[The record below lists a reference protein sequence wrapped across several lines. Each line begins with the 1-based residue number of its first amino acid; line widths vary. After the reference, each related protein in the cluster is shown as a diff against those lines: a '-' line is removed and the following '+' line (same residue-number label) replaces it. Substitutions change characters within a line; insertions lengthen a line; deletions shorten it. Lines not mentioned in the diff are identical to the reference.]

1 MGYQMFTE
9 NRILTNLFE
18 KLGSSASFICA
29 IHCTLMPIFMTFFPL
44 LGISMFA
51 DENLELIL
59 LLVSG
64 FSGILTMC
72 FGYKR
77 HKSIKASMYF
87 YVGFGLV
94 ALIHTLHEHLNKS
107 NYVFNLLLIIGSILI
122 IYAYKINKGLCE
134 SCKLCKNH

>member
-1 MGYQMFTE
+1 MFTE
-9 NRILTNLFE
+9 NRTLINLFE
-18 KLGSSASFICA
+18 KLGYSASFICA
-29 IHCTLMPIFMTFFPL
+29 IHCTLMPILMTFLPL

-59 LLVSG
+59 LLL
-64 FSGILTMC
+64 SGISGLLTMC

-77 HKSIKASMYF
+77 HKSIKASLYF

-94 ALIHTLHEHLNKS
+94 ALMHTLHEHINKS
-107 NYVFNLLLIIGSILI
+107 NLVFNLLLVLGSILI
-122 IYAYKINKGLCE
+122 IYSYKINKSLCE

>member
-1 MGYQMFTE
+1 MFTG
-9 NRILTNLFE
+9 NRILINLFE
-18 KLGSSASFICA
+18 KLGYSASFICA
-29 IHCTLMPIFMTFFPL
+29 IHCTLMPILMTFLPL

-59 LLVSG
+59 LLL
-64 FSGILTMC
+64 SGISGLLTMC

-77 HKSIKASMYF
+77 HKSIKASLYF

-94 ALIHTLHEHLNKS
+94 ALMHTLHEHINKS
-107 NYVFNLLLIIGSILI
+107 NLVFNLLLVLGSILI
-122 IYAYKINKGLCE
+122 IYSYKINKRLCE

>member
-1 MGYQMFTE
+1 MFTE
-9 NRILTNLFE
+9 NRILINLFE
-18 KLGSSASFICA
+18 KLGYSASFICA
-29 IHCTLMPIFMTFFPL
+29 IHCTLMPILMTFLPL

-59 LLVSG
+59 LLL
-64 FSGILTMC
+64 SGISGLLTMC

-77 HKSIKASMYF
+77 HKSIKASLYF

-94 ALIHTLHEHLNKS
+94 ALIHTLHEHINKS
-107 NYVFNLLLIIGSILI
+107 NLVFNLLLVFGSVLI
-122 IYAYKINKGLCE
+122 IYSYRINKSLCK

>member
-1 MGYQMFTE
+1 MFTE
-9 NRILTNLFE
+9 NRILINLFE
-18 KLGSSASFICA
+18 KLGYSASFICA
-29 IHCTLMPIFMTFFPL
+29 IHCTLMPILMTFLPL

-59 LLVSG
+59 LLL
-64 FSGILTMC
+64 SGISGLLTMC

-77 HKSIKASMYF
+77 HKSIKASLYF

-94 ALIHTLHEHLNKS
+94 ALIHTLHEHINKS
-107 NYVFNLLLIIGSILI
+107 NLVFNLLLVFGSVLI
-122 IYAYKINKGLCE
+122 IYSYKINKSLCK

>member
-1 MGYQMFTE
+1 MFTE
-9 NRILTNLFE
+9 NRILINLFE
-18 KLGSSASFICA
+18 KLGYSASFICA
-29 IHCTLMPIFMTFFPL
+29 IHCTLMPILMTFLPL

-59 LLVSG
+59 LLL
-64 FSGILTMC
+64 SGISGLLTMC

-77 HKSIKASMYF
+77 HKSIKASLYF

-94 ALIHTLHEHLNKS
+94 ALIHTLHEHINKS
-107 NYVFNLLLIIGSILI
+107 NLVFNLLLVFGSVLI
-122 IYAYKINKGLCE
+122 IYSYKINKSLCE

>member
-1 MGYQMFTE
+1 
-9 NRILTNLFE
+9 
-18 KLGSSASFICA
+18 
-29 IHCTLMPIFMTFFPL
+29 MTFLPL

-59 LLVSG
+59 LLL
-64 FSGILTMC
+64 SGISGLLTMC

-77 HKSIKASMYF
+77 HKSIKASLYF

-94 ALIHTLHEHLNKS
+94 ALMHTLHEHINKS
-107 NYVFNLLLIIGSILI
+107 NLVFNLLLVLGSILI
-122 IYAYKINKGLCE
+122 IYSYKINKRLCE

>member
-1 MGYQMFTE
+1 MFTE
-9 NRILTNLFE
+9 NRTLINLFE
-18 KLGSSASFICA
+18 KLGYSASFICA
-29 IHCTLMPIFMTFFPL
+29 IHCTLMPILMTFLPL

-59 LLVSG
+59 LLL
-64 FSGILTMC
+64 SGISGLLTMC

-77 HKSIKASMYF
+77 HKSIKASLYF

-94 ALIHTLHEHLNKS
+94 ALMHTLHEHINKS
-107 NYVFNLLLIIGSILI
+107 NLVFNLLLVLGSILI
-122 IYAYKINKGLCE
+122 IYSYKINKRLCE

>member
-1 MGYQMFTE
+1 MVTE
-9 NRILTNLFE
+9 NRILINLFE
-18 KLGSSASFICA
+18 KLGYSASFICA
-29 IHCTLMPIFMTFFPL
+29 IHCTLMPILMTFLPL

-59 LLVSG
+59 LLL
-64 FSGILTMC
+64 SGISGLLTMC

-77 HKSIKASMYF
+77 HKSIKASLYF

-94 ALIHTLHEHLNKS
+94 ALIHTLHEHINKS
-107 NYVFNLLLIIGSILI
+107 NLVFNLLLVFGSVLI
-122 IYAYKINKGLCE
+122 IYSYRINKSLCK